1 MKKNKISKNWLNK
14 KHKDPFFIK
23 SKLQGYRSRAAFKLI
38 EINNKFKF
46 LNKNTILLDLGSS
59 PGGWSQVAS
68 DIIKKGKILSVDILE
83 MENIR
88 NVNFLKGDFFSEEI
102 FKKIC
107 NFFNNKVD
115 VVISDMAANTSG
127 NKNLDSYRTGE
138 LCMNAMDLAKK
149 VMHKDGVFV
158 SKVFMG
164 SIFTEIDAK
173 AKKNFKKVNPLICFA
188 VKANN
193 NTRILKEIAKLGLGA
208 DVVSKGELM
217 AALKSKIDPK
227 KIVFSGVGKTYQEI
241 EFATKKKVLLI
252 NAESQSE
259 IETILKIA
267 RKVNRVIDIGIR
279 LNPNVD
285 AKTIKEITTGK
296 TINKFGLTE
305 KEVIGLINHYK
316 KSKYLNIKCLS
327 VHIGSQIT
335 SHIPY
340 LKMLKAVQKIIDKT
354 KFNFKYIQVK

>member
-1 MKKNKISKNWLNK
+1 LKKNKISKNWLNK

-88 NVNFLKGDFFSEEI
+88 NVNFLKGDFLSEEI
-102 FKKIC
+102 FEKIR

-138 LCMNAMDLAKK
+138 LCMKAMDLAMK
-149 VMHKDGVFV
+149 VMHKEGVFV

-173 AKKNFKKVNPLICFA
+173 AKKNFKKVAKYKPLSS
-188 VKANN
+188 KQES
-193 NTRILKEIAKLGLGA
+193 KELYIYC
-208 DVVSKGELM
+208 KG
-217 AALKSKIDPK
+217 
-227 KIVFSGVGKTYQEI
+227 F
-241 EFATKKKVLLI
+241 
-252 NAESQSE
+252 
-259 IETILKIA
+259 
-267 RKVNRVIDIGIR
+267 
-279 LNPNVD
+279 
-285 AKTIKEITTGK
+285 
-296 TINKFGLTE
+296 
-305 KEVIGLINHYK
+305 
-316 KSKYLNIKCLS
+316 
-327 VHIGSQIT
+327 
-335 SHIPY
+335 
-340 LKMLKAVQKIIDKT
+340 
-354 KFNFKYIQVK
+354 

>member
-1 MKKNKISKNWLNK
+1 MK
-14 KHKDPFFIK
+14 IK
-23 SKLQGYRSRAAFKLI
+23 RLFTTEGEGPYHSLEFEKRSSVIR
-38 EINNKFKF
+38 NP
-46 LNKNTILLDLGSS
+46 DGSVVAEWENVTV
-59 PGGWSQVAS
+59 PEHWSQVAS

-173 AKKNFKKVNPLICFA
+173 AKKNFKKVVKYKPL
-188 VKANN
+188 
-193 NTRILKEIAKLGLGA
+193 
-208 DVVSKGELM
+208 S
-217 AALKSKIDPK
+217 S
-227 KIVFSGVGKTYQEI
+227 
-241 EFATKKKVLLI
+241 
-252 NAESQSE
+252 
-259 IETILKIA
+259 
-267 RKVNRVIDIGIR
+267 
-279 LNPNVD
+279 
-285 AKTIKEITTGK
+285 
-296 TINKFGLTE
+296 
-305 KEVIGLINHYK
+305 
-316 KSKYLNIKCLS
+316 
-327 VHIGSQIT
+327 
-335 SHIPY
+335 
-340 LKMLKAVQKIIDKT
+340 
-354 KFNFKYIQVK
+354 